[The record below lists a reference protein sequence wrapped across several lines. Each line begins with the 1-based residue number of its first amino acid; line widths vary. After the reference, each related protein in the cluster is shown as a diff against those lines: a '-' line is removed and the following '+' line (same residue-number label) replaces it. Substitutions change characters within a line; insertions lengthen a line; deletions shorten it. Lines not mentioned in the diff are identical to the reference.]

1 MFAICKFS
9 MYTFLRASSKFTNTN
24 DACPALS
31 TPKKLHKQ
39 TLKNKLH
46 FLEIFS
52 KISFNMVTFY
62 MLKV

>member
-1 MFAICKFS
+1 MFAKCKFS
-9 MYTFLRASSKFTNTN
+9 MYMFPRASNKFTNTS
-24 DACPALS
+24 DACPPLS

-52 KISFNMVTFY
+52 KISVNMVTFY